1 MSGIADVDLKKMM
14 PPKGTVGKV
23 VKTPPSRLRKVG
35 KISVWEKTIW
45 SKTTVG
51 KKPSWLK
58 TQIREKP
65 SWPKLYGE
73 KPSWLKTPCLGKHS
87 FKPEQLS
94 RTAWLSKGKVEN
106 PCGGKVRKNLQVGD
120 GVIAQTQP
128 SAGGA
133 R

>member
-1 MSGIADVDLKKMM
+1 MSGIADVGLKKMM
-14 PPKGTVGKV
+14 PPKGKVGKV

-35 KISVWEKTIW
+35 KTSVWEKTIW
-45 SKTTVG
+45 S
-51 KKPSWLK
+51 K

-94 RTAWLSKGKVEN
+94 HTAWLSKGKVEN

-133 R
+133 Q